1 MSADKK
7 MHKTFSLNILM
18 WINVHNTRL
27 VRIRPIACDRK
38 KPPDEKFSQSLV
50 ARGRVTMPMSRRK
63 KAHQRQGAVSLLLM
77 VKTPSIVAIANG
89 NKNRK

>member
-1 MSADKK
+1 
-7 MHKTFSLNILM
+7 
-18 WINVHNTRL
+18 
-27 VRIRPIACDRK
+27 
-38 KPPDEKFSQSLV
+38 
-50 ARGRVTMPMSRRK
+50 MSRRK